1 MRFLTKSFLYGWGG
15 ILNSKHISKKNT
27 TGEEMLKK
35 IASTVLVVF
44 TRKKMKQELRYCL
57 LQYTLIYIV

>member
-1 MRFLTKSFLYGWGG
+1 
-15 ILNSKHISKKNT
+15 
-27 TGEEMLKK
+27 MLKK